1 MPTTAAAASTQE
13 LTVTKETAVDPVFSV
28 QTDAPPVIDDASK
41 AVAEEAE
48 PTFAVQTEP
57 WTSSSS
63 TTTTTTTKVSTVSPE
78 CVEGAT
84 GPGVGTNWCNTCTCV
99 NGAMSMCTRMG
110 CGDRSAIET
119 RSSESLQ
126 VQASASTAA
135 GVAPNTNNVG
145 CLGRYRG
152 PLVGMRGSVQGIA
165 NVAGESVAHCGQ
177 LCDTTTSRGNKP
189 CVSFSYRADKGRCW
203 MFMMNEII
211 IGTCLSLYLYFFLVF
226 PRGSS
231 TNNGRGLLSECF

>member
-13 LTVTKETAVDPVFSV
+13 LTVTKEAAVDPVFSV
-28 QTDAPPVIDDASK
+28 QTEAPPVVDDA
-41 AVAEEAE
+41 
-48 PTFAVQTEP
+48 
-57 WTSSSS
+57 
-63 TTTTTTTKVSTVSPE
+63 TVSPQ

-110 CGDRSAIET
+110 CGDRSATET

-165 NVAGESVAHCGQ
+165 NVASESVAHCGQ

-203 MFMMNEII
+203 MFMMNKII
-211 IGTCLSLYLYFFLVF
+211 IGTSVSICNFFFFCFRACKLNQQLGEDFFRNDSEHSHRFRLYFSV
-226 PRGSS
+226 PWG
-231 TNNGRGLLSECF
+231 